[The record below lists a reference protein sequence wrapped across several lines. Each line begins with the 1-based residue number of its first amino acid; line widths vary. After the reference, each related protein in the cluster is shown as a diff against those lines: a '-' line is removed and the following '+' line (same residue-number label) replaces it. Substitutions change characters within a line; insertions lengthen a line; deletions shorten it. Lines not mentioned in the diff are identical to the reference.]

1 MRLKKVSWK
10 NFKSYSNIM
19 TELDFSDIH
28 SLNLIIGVNGTG
40 KSSIAEC
47 ITYLMYGKIENFT
60 ASEIPNRTNKNF
72 YGKIELDCDG
82 HSVIIERGLAP
93 TIFTVTIDGNVVD
106 TAGKTNVQDMLEEVY
121 YRIPYSVFKNIIVLS
136 INDFKSLVNLNTSD
150 KRNIIDRIFGFTIFN
165 EVLKKVKEDVKGIDS
180 EISENSGSLRANNNS
195 IERIISQVNE
205 LKNNIVSQDEIKKL
219 ALNIQETEEK
229 EKKNEESIQK
239 LEETREKIKKE
250 ALEKSVDI
258 KDAKKRIEEIDKKI
272 KLIDSGRCPMCGSSL
287 ETDEFR
293 EEKEN
298 LLEERKSCEETIKL
312 ITDIVNE
319 SVRKIEILNKNITT
333 FKGNSQRSNIIE
345 LKSDLKS
352 KISANETKVDPLIET
367 KKQIENDIAKL
378 TEEQNILSEKKLN
391 YSILL
396 KMLGEDGGIKQMI
409 AKSYIKDLNNI
420 IAQTIDFM
428 NMPYSVVFDSNFN
441 TTIMQNGSKV
451 NYKTLSTGEKKRV
464 DFATI
469 ISFVKLLKLQYGE
482 LNLLFIDEL
491 FSNIDIDG
499 VDDMLQLLK
508 DLCQE
513 LSLNIFLIHHARLEN
528 IMFDNVF
535 ETTKKDTFSHLN
547 KC

>member
-205 LKNNIVSQDEIKKL
+205 LKNNMVSQDEIKKL
-219 ALNIQETEEK
+219 ALNIQKTEEK

-239 LEETREKIKKE
+239 LEETREKIKRE

-378 TEEQNILSEKKLN
+378 MEEQNILSEKKLN

>member
-136 INDFKSLVNLNTSD
+136 INDFKSLVNLNLSD

-205 LKNNIVSQDEIKKL
+205 LKNNMVSQDEIKKL

-239 LEETREKIKKE
+239 LEETREKIKRE

-352 KISANETKVDPLIET
+352 KISANETKVNPLIET

>member
-19 TELDFSDIH
+19 TELNFSDIH

-219 ALNIQETEEK
+219 ALNIQEIEEK

-239 LEETREKIKKE
+239 LEETREKIKRE

-367 KKQIENDIAKL
+367 KKHIENDIAKL

-513 LSLNIFLIHHARLEN
+513 LNLNIFLIHHARLEN

>member
-205 LKNNIVSQDEIKKL
+205 LKNNMVSQDEIKKL

-239 LEETREKIKKE
+239 LEETREKIKRE

>member
-219 ALNIQETEEK
+219 ALNIQEIEEK

-239 LEETREKIKKE
+239 LEETREKIKRE

-367 KKQIENDIAKL
+367 KKHIENDIAKL

>member
-136 INDFKSLVNLNTSD
+136 INDFKSLVNLNLSD

-205 LKNNIVSQDEIKKL
+205 LKNNMVSQDEIKKL

-239 LEETREKIKKE
+239 LEETREKIKRE

-319 SVRKIEILNKNITT
+319 SVRKIDILNKNITT

-367 KKQIENDIAKL
+367 KKQIENDIVKL

>member
-60 ASEIPNRTNKNF
+60 TSEIPNRTNKNF

-205 LKNNIVSQDEIKKL
+205 LKNNMVSQDEIKKL

-239 LEETREKIKKE
+239 LEETREKIKRE

-319 SVRKIEILNKNITT
+319 SVRKIDILNKNITT

>member
-205 LKNNIVSQDEIKKL
+205 LKNNMVSQDEIKKL

-239 LEETREKIKKE
+239 LEETREKIKRE

-319 SVRKIEILNKNITT
+319 SVRKIDILNKNITT

>member
-19 TELDFSDIH
+19 TELNFSDIH

-219 ALNIQETEEK
+219 ALNIQEIEEK

-239 LEETREKIKKE
+239 LE
-250 ALEKSVDI
+250 
-258 KDAKKRIEEIDKKI
+258 
-272 KLIDSGRCPMCGSSL
+272 GCG
-287 ETDEFR
+287 
-293 EEKEN
+293 
-298 LLEERKSCEETIKL
+298 
-312 ITDIVNE
+312 
-319 SVRKIEILNKNITT
+319 
-333 FKGNSQRSNIIE
+333 
-345 LKSDLKS
+345 
-352 KISANETKVDPLIET
+352 
-367 KKQIENDIAKL
+367 
-378 TEEQNILSEKKLN
+378 
-391 YSILL
+391 
-396 KMLGEDGGIKQMI
+396 
-409 AKSYIKDLNNI
+409 
-420 IAQTIDFM
+420 
-428 NMPYSVVFDSNFN
+428 
-441 TTIMQNGSKV
+441 
-451 NYKTLSTGEKKRV
+451 
-464 DFATI
+464 
-469 ISFVKLLKLQYGE
+469 
-482 LNLLFIDEL
+482 
-491 FSNIDIDG
+491 
-499 VDDMLQLLK
+499 
-508 DLCQE
+508 
-513 LSLNIFLIHHARLEN
+513 
-528 IMFDNVF
+528 
-535 ETTKKDTFSHLN
+535 
-547 KC
+547 

>member
-1 MRLKKVSWK
+1 
-10 NFKSYSNIM
+10 
-19 TELDFSDIH
+19 
-28 SLNLIIGVNGTG
+28 
-40 KSSIAEC
+40 
-47 ITYLMYGKIENFT
+47 
-60 ASEIPNRTNKNF
+60 
-72 YGKIELDCDG
+72 
-82 HSVIIERGLAP
+82 
-93 TIFTVTIDGNVVD
+93 
-106 TAGKTNVQDMLEEVY
+106 
-121 YRIPYSVFKNIIVLS
+121 
-136 INDFKSLVNLNTSD
+136 
-150 KRNIIDRIFGFTIFN
+150 
-165 EVLKKVKEDVKGIDS
+165 
-180 EISENSGSLRANNNS
+180 
-195 IERIISQVNE
+195 
-205 LKNNIVSQDEIKKL
+205 
-219 ALNIQETEEK
+219 
-229 EKKNEESIQK
+229 
-239 LEETREKIKKE
+239 
-250 ALEKSVDI
+250 
-258 KDAKKRIEEIDKKI
+258 
-272 KLIDSGRCPMCGSSL
+272 MCGSSL

-293 EEKEN
+293 EEKES
-298 LLEERKSCEETIKL
+298 LLEERKSCEETIRL

-319 SVRKIEILNKNITT
+319 SVRKVEILNKNITT

-367 KKQIENDIAKL
+367 KNQIEDDIAKL
-378 TEEQNILSEKKLN
+378 MEEQNILSEKKLN

-428 NMPYSVVFDSNFN
+428 NMSYSVVFDSNFN

>member
-136 INDFKSLVNLNTSD
+136 INDFKSLVNLNLSD

-205 LKNNIVSQDEIKKL
+205 LKNNMVSQDEIKKL

-239 LEETREKIKKE
+239 LEETREKIKRE
-250 ALEKSVDI
+250 ALEKSVDV

-319 SVRKIEILNKNITT
+319 SVRKIDILNKNITT